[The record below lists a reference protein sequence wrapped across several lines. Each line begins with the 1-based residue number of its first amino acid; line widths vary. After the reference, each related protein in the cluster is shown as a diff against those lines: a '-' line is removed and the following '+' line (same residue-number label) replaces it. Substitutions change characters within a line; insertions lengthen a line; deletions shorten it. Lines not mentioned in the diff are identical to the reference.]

1 MPLSA
6 FDKNVSIHQ
15 SLGNEPNIDNSLT
28 AEELKKK
35 FDLGAE
41 LIKAYLNERVV
52 PAVNRRY
59 EQGGVPMPTAP
70 GDAVPLSYLSAHVAH
85 SGGLLRVTGQ
95 AVPEQAGETKTWDFE
110 LPELQLG
117 DTVLG
122 GNGYLARVTMI
133 LERTQVLTGTG
144 VCLTGPQGP
153 EAATDATLTKA
164 GVGAD
169 AKAVGEALKGKAAGS
184 HSHTKSQITDFP
196 ASLPA
201 NGGDADT
208 LDGQHASAFAASGHT
223 HTGFASSSHT
233 HTRAQIT
240 DFPAS
245 LPANGGNADTL
256 DGYHAAH
263 FALSGHGHTTVPGA
277 CYGSSLP
284 ASGSEGQI
292 YYLLV

>member
-6 FDKNVSIHQ
+6 FDKNVAIHQ
-15 SLGNEPNIDNSLT
+15 SLGNEPNIDNNLT

-59 EQGGVPMPTAP
+59 EQGGVPTPTAP
-70 GDAVPLSYLSAHVAH
+70 GDAVSLSYLSAYVKN
-85 SGGLLRVTGQ
+85 SGGLLRVTKQ
-95 AVPEQAGETKTWDFE
+95 AVPEAAGAEKTWDFE
-110 LPELQLG
+110 IPELQLG

-122 GNGYLARVTMI
+122 GNGYLARATMI
-133 LERTQVLTGTG
+133 LESTQVLTGTG
-144 VCLTGPQGP
+144 VCLIGPRGP
-153 EAATDATLTKA
+153 EAETDATLTRP
-164 GVGAD
+164 GVGAE
-169 AKAVGEALKGKAAGS
+169 AKAVGQALQGKAAGS
-184 HSHTKSQITDFP
+184 HSHTRGEITDFP

-201 NGGDADT
+201 DGGNADT
-208 LDGQHASAFAASGHT
+208 VDGRHASAFAASSH
-223 HTGFASSSHT
+223 SHT
-233 HTRAQIT
+233 KGEIT

-245 LPANGGNADTL
+245 LPADGGNADTL
-256 DGYHAAH
+256 DGYHASG
-263 FALSGHGHTTVPGA
+263 FALSGHSHTTVPAA
-277 CYGSSLP
+277 CYGASLP